1 MTQASIHV
9 RPMLPLCYLGVVQAS
24 VDVCCNVYNAVA
36 TALQADNIK
45 MPTISATLT
54 VLLLEMVGAP

>member
-1 MTQASIHV
+1 
-9 RPMLPLCYLGVVQAS
+9 MLPLCYLGVVQAS